1 MRFNVEGKYMIK
13 QNRKNIKLLYSS
25 LLFIILSIFTVY
37 PHIDI
42 LKYRSETVIDNNAKD
57 GKYISSYQL
66 NKNDYISTS
75 ININDKIKEL
85 VFQIDTAKIKNNIKI
100 ELSQENINQI
110 YEIGQSNDINKII
123 KLEKNKF
130 KTGKLNIKII
140 NTSENKI
147 AYKVNYPNQTSG
159 YIKLNGEKDVNA
171 FSIYLKTIY
180 SGSDFLLVSWAVFIF
195 ILLIQGYISYIVFA
209 KELKDNR
216 VYWLSALLFLLVC
229 ILRSPLDTMYAEPH
243 LATIKEYIVYH
254 IDKSFSII
262 DMLLERDVSMT
273 YLSSLINIIGKMLAL
288 DKYLVLY
295 LQMTGIIIACLW
307 LALFTRI
314 SLRKYFPDYIRLIIT
329 FSLLSIWNRETFYVS
344 SMFTYW
350 GIYFIIFMYLIDLE
364 KLSKLQYILG
374 MILIFLIVNNKMSY
388 IFLVPSAFL
397 MIFYYGLKN
406 KRNLYMQIVIIISCF
421 MNYIVYSILTPSE
434 QSRGA
439 GMIERMFDI
448 DTGIIKMLDGI
459 GAVMNLQL
467 LFPKYTQIFSLF
479 ILLVLMIYAIYT
491 IIKHKNIKN
500 NGYILIVILV
510 AVFMSQYIHVVSDF
524 ATVQAFNERVKF
536 NHFFKI
542 PFDRRAYLLYVS
554 VLLLII
560 YVVYIFYINNIDK
573 KMKLIM
579 VFCII
584 IFGQLIQNNT
594 QVNNHLITRIY
605 YNKWIEYYD
614 YMQQSNV
621 STPGMPIT
629 HYYGKNAYQKIYIY
643 DNKLFN
649 EVKNYNQYNA
659 HTSVYEEYD
668 DMKLIL
674 LNKCII
680 SLHNNY
686 ADIQYNKGHVTA
698 NFYDNSGN
706 IITKQKQLNESN
718 YYIPTGSFMSFMFK
732 EPICN
737 IDRIE
742 FTDEENKPVWVTG
755 RIILG
760 VVK

>member
-1 MRFNVEGKYMIK
+1 MISQYKKYL
-13 QNRKNIKLLYSS
+13 KLIYS
-25 LLFIILSIFTVY
+25 IILFLVLSLFTVY

-57 GKYISSYQL
+57 RKYISSYKL
-66 NKNDYISTS
+66 NKNDYISTT
-75 ININDKIKEL
+75 ININNKIKEL
-85 VFQIDTAKIKNNIKI
+85 VFKIDTSKIKNNIKI

-110 YEIGQSNDINKII
+110 YELGQSNDINKII

-130 KTGKLNIKII
+130 KAGKLNIKIT
-140 NTSENKI
+140 NTSENNI
-147 AYKVNYPNQTSG
+147 TYIVNYPNKTSG

-180 SGSDFLLVSWAVFIF
+180 SGSDFFLVSWIVFIL
-195 ILLIQGYISYIVFA
+195 ILLIQGYVAYIVFA
-209 KELKDNR
+209 KELQDNR

-229 ILRSPLDTMYAEPH
+229 ILRFPLLTLWAEPIAETFI
-243 LATIKEYIVYH
+243 LYVKYNL
-254 IDKSFSII
+254 DKSYSLI
-262 DMLLERDVSMT
+262 DMLFLKDLSMT
-273 YLSSLINIIGKMLAL
+273 YLSSIINIIGRILGL

-295 LQMTGIIIACLW
+295 LYMTGIIIACLW

-329 FSLLSIWNRETFYVS
+329 FSLLGLWHGEAFYVNG
-344 SMFTYW
+344 MFAYW
-350 GIYFIIFMYLIDLE
+350 GIYFIVFMYLIDLD

-374 MILIFLIVNNKMSY
+374 MILIFLIVNSKMSY

-434 QSRGA
+434 SNRHS
-439 GMIERMFDI
+439 GMMERIFDI

-459 GAVMNLQL
+459 ASVINLQI

-479 ILLVLMIYAIYT
+479 ILLVLLIYAIYT
-491 IIKHKNIKN
+491 IIKNKSIKN

-510 AVFMSQYIHVVSDF
+510 AVFMSQYIHVISNFVTVSHLK
-524 ATVQAFNERVKF
+524 AEFNNF
-536 NHFFKI
+536 NKLPYYRGLYMLYI
-542 PFDRRAYLLYVS
+542 SVYMLLTYVLCLLYRNNYVKTR
-554 VLLLII
+554 I
-560 YVVYIFYINNIDK
+560 YV
-573 KMKLIM
+573 

-584 IFGQLIQNNT
+584 IIGMLLQNNI
-594 QVNNHLITRIY
+594 QANNYIIY
-605 YNKWIEYYD
+605 NNYKNIYKDYY
-614 YMQQSNV
+614 YFIKNNNMSIPNA
-621 STPGMPIT
+621 T
-629 HYYGKNAYQKIYIY
+629 HVINYGKNAYQKIYNY
-643 DNKLFN
+643 ENGLYN
-649 EVKNYNQYNA
+649 ELNIKSYNNS
-659 HTSVYEEYD
+659 TTIYEEYD
-668 DMKLIL
+668 NIKLIL
-674 LNKCII
+674 SNKCII
-680 SLHNNY
+680 SMHNNY
-686 ADIQYNKGHVTA
+686 ADIQYNKGQVTV
-698 NFYDNSGN
+698 NFYDKDGN
-706 IITKQKQLNESN
+706 LISKQKQLNESN

-742 FTDEENKPVWVTG
+742 LTDEENKPVWVTG

>member
-1 MRFNVEGKYMIK
+1 MISQYKKYL
-13 QNRKNIKLLYSS
+13 KLIYS
-25 LLFIILSIFTVY
+25 IILFLVLSLFTVY

-57 GKYISSYQL
+57 RKYISSYKL
-66 NKNDYISTS
+66 NKNDYISTT
-75 ININDKIKEL
+75 ININNKIKEL
-85 VFQIDTAKIKNNIKI
+85 VFKIDTSKIKNNIKI

-110 YEIGQSNDINKII
+110 YELGQSNDINKII

-130 KTGKLNIKII
+130 KAGKLNIKIT
-140 NTSENKI
+140 NTSENNI
-147 AYKVNYPNQTSG
+147 TYIVNYPNKTSG

-195 ILLIQGYISYIVFA
+195 ILLIQGYVSYIVFA
-209 KELKDNR
+209 KELQDNR

-229 ILRSPLDTMYAEPH
+229 ILRFPLLTLWAEPIAETFI
-243 LATIKEYIVYH
+243 LYVKYNL
-254 IDKSFSII
+254 DKSYSLI
-262 DMLLERDVSMT
+262 DMLFLKDLSMT
-273 YLSSLINIIGKMLAL
+273 YLSSIINIIGRILGL

-295 LQMTGIIIACLW
+295 LYMTGIIIACLW

-329 FSLLSIWNRETFYVS
+329 FSLLGLWQGEAFYVNG
-344 SMFTYW
+344 MFAYW
-350 GIYFIIFMYLIDLE
+350 GIYFIVFMYLIDLD

-374 MILIFLIVNNKMSY
+374 MILIFLIVNSKMSY

-434 QSRGA
+434 SNRHS
-439 GMIERMFDI
+439 GMMERIFDI

-459 GAVMNLQL
+459 ASVINLQI

-479 ILLVLMIYAIYT
+479 ILLVLLIYAIYT
-491 IIKHKNIKN
+491 IIKNKSIKN

-510 AVFMSQYIHVVSDF
+510 AVFMSQYIHVISNFVTVSHLK
-524 ATVQAFNERVKF
+524 AEFNNF
-536 NHFFKI
+536 NKLPYYRGLYMLYI
-542 PFDRRAYLLYVS
+542 SVYMLLTYVLCLLYRNNYVKTR
-554 VLLLII
+554 I
-560 YVVYIFYINNIDK
+560 YV
-573 KMKLIM
+573 

-584 IFGQLIQNNT
+584 IIGMLLQNNI
-594 QVNNHLITRIY
+594 QANNYIIY
-605 YNKWIEYYD
+605 NNYKNMYKDYY
-614 YMQQSNV
+614 YFIKNNNMSIPNA
-621 STPGMPIT
+621 T
-629 HYYGKNAYQKIYIY
+629 HVINYSKNAYQKIYNY
-643 DNKLFN
+643 EN
-649 EVKNYNQYNA
+649 ELYNELNIKSYKNS
-659 HTSVYEEYD
+659 TTIYEEYD
-668 DMKLIL
+668 NIKLIL
-674 LNKCII
+674 SNKCII
-680 SLHNNY
+680 SMHNNY
-686 ADIQYNKGHVTA
+686 ADIQYNKGQVTV
-698 NFYDNSGN
+698 NFYDKDGN
-706 IITKQKQLNESN
+706 IISKQKQLNESN

-732 EPICN
+732 DPICN
-737 IDRIE
+737 IDKIE
-742 FTDEENKPVWVTG
+742 FTDEENKTVWVTG